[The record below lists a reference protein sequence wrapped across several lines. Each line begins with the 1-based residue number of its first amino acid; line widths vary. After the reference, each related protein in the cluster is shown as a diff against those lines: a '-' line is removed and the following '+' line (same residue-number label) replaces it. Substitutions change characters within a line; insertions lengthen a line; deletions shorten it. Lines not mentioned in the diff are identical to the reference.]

1 MDTETLSFLR
11 SRPVAVIASVDGEGY
26 PNAKAMLSPRLIE
39 GNVLWFSTNTSS
51 MRVVQYRQNPKAC
64 VYFFRK
70 GLFRYRGVMIVG
82 EMEVLEDQPSKDRLW
97 RRGDTVYYPKG
108 QEDPD
113 YCVLRFT
120 AKRGRMYRDLK
131 TRDIEV

>member
-1 MDTETLSFLR
+1 MDSGTLSFLK

-39 GNVLWFSTNTSS
+39 GNVLWFSTNASS
-51 MRVVQYRQNPKAC
+51 MRVAQYRQNPKAC
-64 VYFFRK
+64 VYCFRK
-70 GLFRYRGVMIVG
+70 GLFRYQGVMLIG

-108 QEDPD
+108 QADPD

-131 TRDIEV
+131 TWNIEV